1 MTGLPQPAADM
12 TAAGMMTL
20 HQAQPIDGKMLRKVC
35 GHFVTGVTVVTS
47 GVDGRA
53 MGTTVNS
60 FTSVSLDPP
69 LVLFCL
75 HQESRLR
82 AVLEESRLFVVN
94 FLAGQQE
101 SLAWAFA
108 GRETAVIEDVANH
121 RSVGG
126 TPILSDALAFL
137 ACRLVN
143 EFEGGDH
150 TIFLGEVIE
159 LGISRQNQEPLIF
172 FRGSLGAL
180 AEEQRGIHPIW
191 DG

>member
-1 MTGLPQPAADM
+1 MTSLPQPAA
-12 TAAGMMTL
+12 AMTL
-20 HQAQPIDGKMLRKVC
+20 HQAQPIEGKTLRKVC
-35 GHFVTGVTVVTS
+35 GLFVTGVTVVTS
-47 GVDGRA
+47 GAGGRS

-82 AVLEESRLFVVN
+82 PVLEESGMFVVN

-108 GRETAVIEDVANH
+108 GRDTAVIEEVANH

-126 TPILSDALAFL
+126 TPILSEALAFL

-143 EFEGGDH
+143 DFEGGDH
-150 TIFLGEVIE
+150 TIFLGEVID
-159 LGISRQNQEPLIF
+159 LGISRPNQEPLIF

-180 AEEQRGIHPIW
+180 EDGPRGVHPIW